1 MSKGAPK
8 AKGNR
13 IYLKVLN
20 HLAEADASRVGADG
34 DADLGGHEVDGED
47 VVEAAHPGRVDLAEL
62 HGAALQELLEHD
74 AVLAHL
80 PGGHADTWG

>member
-1 MSKGAPK
+1 M
-8 AKGNR
+8 
-13 IYLKVLN
+13 LN
-20 HLAEADASRVGADG
+20 HLAEPHAARVRADG
-34 DADLGGHEVDGED
+34 HAHLGGHEVDGED

-80 PGGHADTWG
+80 AGGHADPCGEGAQ